1 MIKHLSWEI
10 VLFTTILILF
20 FQNCSEVK
28 VDKMPSIA
36 PPAPAK
42 QLVNF
47 NLCPVVNSGIT
58 SRLRLMFI
66 VDMSLS
72 NLGDIGSVADCGNGG
87 SSYSFVPNSGTDF
100 SANPKRITAIQDFI
114 SAVGAGASA
123 DISYAILGFTNVA
136 MLGSDTISCSTAINP
151 NLPVISNQLNTLI
164 YTQRT
169 NLSYVGACH
178 ASPPFTMSTTSYDSA
193 LRCLDTSVKTDM
205 VYESEQRPFYQIFFV
220 TDGKPNES
228 DSSST
233 MNLNALCCGN
243 TNCVNNMQACIN
255 ANVITDEL
263 CLAQHVYKPKI
274 QSLYQEISAEGNG
287 FNFKPIFYGK
297 PSEQTEAVRV
307 LNELAQADGSATTT
321 KVLSSDSTAFSTEL
335 IEEFRDALGVQ
346 ATSNYTFS
354 LPVVVNLTAVPSKD
368 KLVVDSDADG
378 VSDGVEETL
387 GWNKLNARSQGVLD
401 GLCYNFL
408 SGANCA
414 PPPGVNC
421 NTKIGLGLNLC
432 DQEVAKRVWG
442 NSNLLT
448 GFDSDSDGVTDFIE
462 ILRGTNPMLS
472 DVNLDSDQDGI
483 KNLREILN
491 GTDPFNNQTV
501 IDSHITQFGGSPVF
515 YSQSQCAFEGEGR
528 HANLENVAFA
538 EAEAFNGPE
547 NEFDRSADENLI
559 LVTFVAEPLG
569 MSPTNNRLLYY
580 VILKLNSEGKYNK
593 IDLKNSDLTR
603 VNGAF

>member
-1 MIKHLSWEI
+1 MIKHISWKI
-10 VLFTTILILF
+10 ILGVIALVVF
-20 FQNCSEVK
+20 FQNCSDVK
-28 VDKMPSIA
+28 VERTASVA
-36 PPAPAK
+36 PPEPAK
-42 QLVNF
+42 QVVNF

-72 NLGDIGSVADCGNGG
+72 NLGDIGSVTECGNGG
-87 SSYSFVPNSGTDF
+87 NSYNFVPNSGTDF
-100 SANPKRITAIQDFI
+100 TANPKRITAIQDFI
-114 SAVGAGASA
+114 SAVGSSASA
-123 DISYAILGFTNVA
+123 DLSYAILGFTNVA

-151 NLPVISNQLNTLI
+151 NLPFINNQLNSLI
-164 YTQRT
+164 NIQRT
-169 NLSYVGACH
+169 NLSFNGACH
-178 ASPPFTMSTTSYDSA
+178 SSPPFTMSTTSYDSA
-193 LRCLDTSVKTDM
+193 IRCLDTSVKTDM
-205 VYESEQRPFYQIFFV
+205 VYESEQRPFYQVFFV
-220 TDGKPNES
+220 TDGKPNEA

-233 MNLNALCCGN
+233 MNINALCSGN
-243 TNCVNNMQACIN
+243 ATCINNMQACIN
-255 ANVITDEL
+255 ANVISDEL
-263 CLAQHVYKPKI
+263 CLAQHIYKPKI

-297 PSEQTEAVRV
+297 ASEQTEAVRV
-307 LNELAQADGSATTT
+307 LNELAQADGSNTTT
-321 KVLSSDSTAFSTEL
+321 KVLSSDGTAFSTEL

-354 LPVVVNLTAVPSKD
+354 LPIVVNLTAVPSKD
-368 KLVVDSDADG
+368 KLVIDSDADG
-378 VSDGVEETL
+378 VADSVEDAL

-408 SGANCA
+408 SGANCT
-414 PPPGVNC
+414 PPTGVNC
-421 NTKIGLGLNLC
+421 NTKVGLGLNLC
-432 DQEVAKRVWG
+432 DQEVAKRIWG

-462 ILRGTNPMLS
+462 IIRGTNPMLS
-472 DVNLDSDQDGI
+472 DVNLDSDQDGV

-491 GTDPFNNQTV
+491 GTDPFDKKTV

-528 HANLENVAFA
+528 HANLDNVSFAKSLAFDSA
-538 EAEAFNGPE
+538 E
-547 NEFDRSADENLI
+547 NEFDHTADENLV

-569 MSPTNNRLLYY
+569 MNPVNNRLLYY

-593 IDLKNSDLTR
+593 IELKNSDLTR